1 MSEFLS
7 PAAVVETLGKAGVQI
22 SERELRAKARRI
34 GCYREVG
41 RAIFSSAARNASRS
55 LSRSKITTPRLS
67 ISAAISSTVACR
79 DIVTT
84 LISHSAPVGPS
95 NPPGRSSTR

>member
-41 RAIFSSAARNASRS
+41 RAIFFTPADLDKLFAPEEPCSNSSSGRTRHTGLRGA
-55 LSRSKITTPRLS
+55 P
-67 ISAAISSTVACR
+67 STVAASSEALAK
-79 DIVTT
+79 VTR
-84 LISHSAPVGPS
+84 LRRNA
-95 NPPGRSSTR
+95 R